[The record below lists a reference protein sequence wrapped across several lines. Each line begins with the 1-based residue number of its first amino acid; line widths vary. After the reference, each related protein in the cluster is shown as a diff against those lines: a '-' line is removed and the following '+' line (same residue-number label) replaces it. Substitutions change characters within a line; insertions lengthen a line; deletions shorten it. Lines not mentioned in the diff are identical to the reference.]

1 MEVQSADG
9 NTGDY
14 FLNYLCIKNL
24 KAVKKTSNIFM
35 DKIEV
40 SKFSLERSII
50 CCSFG
55 HIYMTHTLAVIY
67 RTLSDI

>member
-14 FLNYLCIKNL
+14 FVEYLCIKNL

-35 DKIEV
+35 DKINV
-40 SKFSLERSII
+40 S
-50 CCSFG
+50 
-55 HIYMTHTLAVIY
+55 
-67 RTLSDI
+67 